1 LDKCADFWLL
11 ELCNLCYQN
20 RAILPSLEAFEMG
33 IEIPCIY
40 FLFYE
45 YFFKSS
51 VGDVRWRKACVE
63 ETDQSA
69 PLGSVQAEAF
79 AMLQLKN
86 NYFAWLLE
94 AKEKLQLLVT
104 DYDPDS
110 KRAGMKSAPEVYLKK
125 LQLNVTGDGDMEDLL
140 VAEGD
145 TKYNDLKKSANDLL
159 VRARCMAKNNATYK
173 EVKKTVESLL
183 NAGSK
188 DTDGE
193 GGEDYDAEN
202 DDEKKRERQRKRRK
216 VLKPF
221 REYTVRQGEEGKF
234 KGWSKRAASDMAA
247 LCKKL
252 KQERNECVKFR
263 VAYRKIYLSRNQE
276 RRNAKKD
283 EEERVDYDELWD
295 LGEIN
300 VTEI

>member
-1 LDKCADFWLL
+1 
-11 ELCNLCYQN
+11 
-20 RAILPSLEAFEMG
+20 LPCLEAFEMG
-33 IEIPCIY
+33 IENPSIY

-51 VGDVRWRKACVE
+51 VGDARWRRACVE
-63 ETDQSA
+63 DQDQSA

-94 AKEKLQLLVT
+94 AKENLSMLIT

-110 KRAGMKSAPEVYLKK
+110 KRAGMKSAAEVYLKK
-125 LQLNVTGDGDMEDLL
+125 ILLNLAEEEDDEDLL

-145 TKYNDLKKSANDLL
+145 AKYRSLKKATDELL
-159 VRARCMAKNNATYK
+159 VMARRSAKTNATYK
-173 EVKKTVESLL
+173 EVKKIVDAWNAEKAGCGEEEGEES
-183 NAGSK
+183 
-188 DTDGE
+188 DTLDE
-193 GGEDYDAEN
+193 
-202 DDEKKRERQRKRRK
+202 DEKKRERQRKRRK

-234 KGWSKRAASDMAA
+234 KGWSRRAACDMAA
-247 LCKKL
+247 MCKKL
-252 KQERNECVKFR
+252 KHENNICLRKFR
-263 VAYRKIYLSRNQE
+263 TAYRKIYLSRNQDK
-276 RRNAKKD
+276 RSNAKKD
-283 EEERVDYDELWD
+283 VEEETVDYNELWD

-300 VTEI
+300 CAEI